1 MTSPPTPDQAAD
13 EYFEYHFAHRVTPEH
28 QQIFLECQEQLKEL
42 EKKYPGYISSE
53 STELRSEGGIF
64 VAETVIRFDTLE
76 NFIGWLDS
84 PERRQLIYLEENAG
98 YEFKGKVNTE
108 GYSRWLKQKLSQ
120 PSPVWKINLLVLL
133 VLYPTVM
140 GLNLLLHKPDLIDF
154 PTWMLFSNFCSV
166 AITGWFAVPWVSGI
180 YQRWLE
186 GQGTK
191 KEQSLALAS
200 IILALLLLLQFFR
213 VIFSRLS

>member
-1 MTSPPTPDQAAD
+1 MTSPPPPDQAAD
-13 EYFEYHFAHRVTPEH
+13 EYFEYHFAHRVTPDH
-28 QQIFLECQEQLKEL
+28 QQIFLECQEQLKEIV
-42 EKKYPGYISSE
+42 KKYPGYISSE
-53 STELRSEGGIF
+53 SSPLRSEGDVF

-84 PERRQLIYLEENAG
+84 SERRQLIYLEENAG
-98 YEFKGKVNTE
+98 YQFEGKVNTA

-200 IILALLLLLQFFR
+200 ILLALLLLLQFFR
-213 VIFSRLS
+213 VISVRLS

>member
-1 MTSPPTPDQAAD
+1 MS
-13 EYFEYHFAHRVTPEH
+13 
-28 QQIFLECQEQLKEL
+28 
-42 EKKYPGYISSE
+42 
-53 STELRSEGGIF
+53 
-64 VAETVIRFDTLE
+64 
-76 NFIGWLDS
+76 
-84 PERRQLIYLEENAG
+84 
-98 YEFKGKVNTE
+98 TE

-213 VIFSRLS
+213 VIFSQVG

>member
-13 EYFEYHFAHRVTPEH
+13 EYFEYHFAHRVTPDH
-28 QQIFLECQEQLKEL
+28 QQIFLECQEQLKEIVK
-42 EKKYPGYISSE
+42 EYPGYISSK
-53 STELRSEGGIF
+53 STPLRSEGDVF

-84 PERRQLIYLEENAG
+84 SERRQLIYLEENAG
-98 YEFKGKVNTE
+98 YQFEGKVNTA

-200 IILALLLLLQFFR
+200 ILLALLLLLQFFR
-213 VIFSRLS
+213 VISVRLG

>member
-13 EYFEYHFAHRVTPEH
+13 EYFEYHFAHRVAPDH
-28 QQIFLECQEQLKEL
+28 HPIFLRCQEEL
-42 EKKYPGYISSE
+42 RALIKQSPGYIDE
-53 STELRSEGGIF
+53 RSTELRLEEGIF
-64 VAETVIRFDTLE
+64 VGKTVIRFDTLE
-76 NFIGWLDS
+76 NLIGWLDN
-84 PERRQLIYLEENAG
+84 PERRRVIHLEENAG
-98 YEFKGKVNTE
+98 YKFQGQVSTE

-213 VIFSRLS
+213 VIFSQVG